1 MILTTIKKWVKLKI
15 DAKVQSVF
23 NKVLHLERTS
33 PEYKM
38 HWGMC
43 HVLYRLRR
51 DKLISEIEHRI
62 AISAIRS
69 LIGNTGNTGNFLSN
83 YIVTGFTK
91 SHFYSTH
98 DVRLSIYADWA
109 NRHEIIAN
117 YRLTLK

>member
-23 NKVLHLERTS
+23 DKVLHLERTS

-38 HWGMC
+38 YWGMC
-43 HVLYRLRR
+43 SVLYRLRR
-51 DKLISEIEHRI
+51 DRLISEIEHII

-69 LIGNTGNTGNFLSN
+69 LIGNTGNFLSD
-83 YIVTGFTK
+83 YIVAGLTK